1 MQQILNLI
9 YFVIFLLT
17 PFSLFS
23 KGWENF
29 AENSSIIKTIDT
41 VLVTNKKSLTKLE
54 KYLKSVDTI
63 RYLNVTCK
71 NCTDE
76 IAFLLNNTKTYIQYA
91 NISVNSELNKFPI
104 QNLNIKELRI
114 SCSLFYDFH
123 LSDLPNTIEKLIL
136 TSIDQVN
143 IPRTCGVEIVSNNR
157 YVDDGDFTN
166 LKDIVIQGTILTS
179 KKGEFPKSFLKSFNI
194 IEEIFFVEFD
204 CKKFTVFPNTF
215 LEMPKVRYISHGYG
229 CYNKYSLVRKYHK
242 FFRERNIEMEF

>member
-1 MQQILNLI
+1 MQKILNQI
-9 YFVIFLLT
+9 YFVVILLI

-23 KGWENF
+23 KGVVLF
-29 AENSSIIKTIDT
+29 AEKRSMIKTIDT
-41 VLVTNKKSLTKLE
+41 VSVTNKKSLSKLE
-54 KYLKSVDTI
+54 KYLKTVDTI

-76 IAFLLNNTKTYIQYA
+76 IAFLLNNTKTYIRYA

-104 QNLNIKELRI
+104 QNLNIQELRI

-143 IPRTCGVEIVSNNR
+143 IPSTCGVEIVSNNR
-157 YVDDGDFTN
+157 FIDDGDFTN

-179 KKGEFPKSFLKSFNI
+179 KKGDFPHSFKKSFNI
-194 IEEIFFVEFD
+194 IEEILFDQFD
-204 CKKFTVFPNTF
+204 CKIFTVFPNTF
-215 LEMPKVRYISHGYG
+215 LEMPKVKYIAHGYD

-242 FFRERNIEMEF
+242 FFRDRNIEMEF

>member
-1 MQQILNLI
+1 MKQILNLI
-9 YFVIFLLT
+9 YFVIIFLI

-104 QNLNIKELRI
+104 QNLNIQELRI
-114 SCSLFYDFH
+114 SCSLFYYFH
-123 LSDLPNTIEKLIL
+123 LSDLPNSIEELIL
-136 TSIDQVN
+136 TSSDQVK
-143 IPRTCGVEIVSNNR
+143 ILRTCGVEIVSNNR
-157 YVDDGDFTN
+157 FVDDGDFTN
-166 LKDIVIQGTILTS
+166 LKDIVIQGTILTN
-179 KKGEFPKSFLKSFNI
+179 KKGDFPQSFKKSFHI
-194 IEEIFFVEFD
+194 IEEILFDQFD
-204 CKKFTVFPNTF
+204 CKIFTIFPNTF
-215 LEMPKVRYISHGYG
+215 LEMPKVRYIAHGYD

-242 FFRERNIEMEF
+242 FFIERNIEMAF